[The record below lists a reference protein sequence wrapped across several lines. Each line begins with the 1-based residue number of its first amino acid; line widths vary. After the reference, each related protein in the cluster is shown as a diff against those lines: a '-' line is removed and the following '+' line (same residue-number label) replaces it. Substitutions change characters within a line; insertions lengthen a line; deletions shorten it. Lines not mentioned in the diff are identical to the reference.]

1 MGPKATAP
9 QSQDLFRPMLIELVN
24 LKHPLVK
31 LAEMIE
37 WEHIDMLCV
46 PLFPSQRGRPAI
58 APRLIAGLLYL
69 QHAFDLSDEEVV
81 WAWV

>member
-9 QSQDLFRPMLIELVN
+9 QSQDLFRPMLIDLVN

-31 LAEMIE
+31 LAEVIE
-37 WEHIDMLCV
+37 WEHINTLCV

-69 QHAFDLSDEEVV
+69 QHAFDLSDEEAYWIGV
-81 WAWV
+81 